1 MPKGRSLDFLRRF
14 VRNAIR
20 DPEGTP
26 DRVAIVSLSEEQER
40 RVLTPRRLEILS
52 LLGSREIS
60 SVSELARISCR
71 SVEAV
76 SRDLRV
82 LANYAL
88 VDLEREGRVRRPTL
102 VKDAILLTL

>member
-1 MPKGRSLDFLRRF
+1 MPKKRSLDLLRQL
-14 VRNAIR
+14 VRHAIR

-40 RVLTPRRLEILS
+40 RVLTPRRLELLS

-60 SVSELARISCR
+60 SVSELARIARR

-88 VDLEREGRVRRPTL
+88 VDLEKEGRVRRPTL